1 MAAAPQSQA
10 PAAAEGMDLDK
21 PQNSDQSKPP
31 QDPITPPRKEQE
43 QSSAE
48 QASTSGRTQQPGG
61 SLDECLALL
70 RGRSD
75 EQRLVG
81 LLLATRFVSSGDLTA
96 VEAVFDAVGWAFIGR
111 LFRTG
116 AGQPLSPYAALAL
129 SLVSAFVRVPRLAA
143 ATEAIERV
151 PFFLGVVRAGADAG
165 PVQDALECLLAV
177 ASASEEGLRVELES
191 GGVAAVCQCLGR
203 FTGGEE
209 PWFAIGARLLGT
221 LLSRGAGEGS
231 FVQGGE
237 VGVPVLAREF
247 AVQTDMLVFEC
258 LGCLVGL
265 LSHRQG
271 GPERGVWEDDVR
283 RGVQNLLQSK
293 NVKAEHRLGAL
304 KLARLMVEAVGE
316 TWLLRSTGLEEQ
328 AKAKGDNFLLVLLNT
343 VRVEVAVQLNEVARA
358 LFGEKG
364 TGPVAPALAEAV
376 TSCYALLESGVNALA
391 EAAAAD
397 VSAVTRP
404 GKGTPRSQLSADTAQ
419 KAFGAASEA
428 AAVVIDFLEQAKEHG
443 RSSDDF
449 VLASVRVLGR
459 FLAEAPEAHRE
470 KVAGI
475 LGFSLGVRGSDGSDG
490 GKTGSDMGKRG
501 PYLSGVWCL
510 LPALGQMSEDVEAC
524 KIVVREKVHRAV
536 GEFARDAILAQRNQP
551 ARVEAASSHDMDLEG
566 GETLTEDPADGMI
579 ARALDVVLNV
589 LDQQAAGGAKVRF
602 ADVSTVLPALLTWT
616 RVAPESPLRLA
627 LSAAVISNALALND
641 EKTLADRSSDL
652 VGLLDL
658 VVRFLDESFA
668 ALKQNGT
675 VFDQELWEITLAAGA
690 DLLGKFPGFESR
702 VRRSLWM
709 QEVGG
714 GQLSRATMERFSGHG
729 ALLNFLAAAAERE
742 EREL

>member
-1 MAAAPQSQA
+1 
-10 PAAAEGMDLDK
+10 MDLDK
-21 PQNSDQSKPP
+21 PHHSGQSQTPQPP
-31 QDPITPPRKEQE
+31 VANPLEEQD

-48 QASTSGRTQQPGG
+48 QASTSGRPQQPGG

-70 RGRSD
+70 RGGSD

-81 LLLATRFVSSGDLTA
+81 LLLATRFVSAGDLAA

-116 AGQPLSPYAALAL
+116 GGQPLSPYAALAL

-151 PFFLGVVRAGADAG
+151 PLFLGVVRGGADAG

-177 ASASEEGLRVELES
+177 ASASDEGLRVELES

-209 PWFAIGARLLGT
+209 AWFLDGVRLLGT
-221 LLSRGAGEGS
+221 LLSGGAGKES

-237 VGVPVLAREF
+237 VAVPVLAQEF
-247 AVQTDMLVFEC
+247 AARTDMLVFEC
-258 LGCLVGL
+258 LGCLVGV
-265 LSHRQG
+265 LSHQQG
-271 GPERGVWEDDVR
+271 VPETGKWEDDVR

-304 KLARLMVEAVGE
+304 ELARLMVEAKGE
-316 TWLLRSTGLEEQ
+316 NWLLGSMGNEGQ
-328 AKAKGDNFLLVLLNT
+328 SKMKGDNFLLVLLNT

-364 TGPVAPALAEAV
+364 TGVVAPALAEAV
-376 TSCYALLESGVNALA
+376 TSCYALLEAGVNALA

-397 VSAVTRP
+397 VSTVTRTT
-404 GKGTPRSQLSADTAQ
+404 GKGSPKPQLSADTAQ

-428 AAVVIDFLEQAKEHG
+428 AAVVIDLLEQAKEHG
-443 RSSDDF
+443 RNSDDF

-470 KVAGI
+470 KVAGM
-475 LGFSLGVRGSDGSDG
+475 LGFLLGVKGSDDSDG
-490 GKTGSDMGKRG
+490 GQSGSDTGRRG
-501 PYLSGVWCL
+501 PYLGGVWCL
-510 LPALGQMSEDVEAC
+510 LPALGQISEDVEWC
-524 KIVVREKVHRAV
+524 KIMVREKAHRAV
-536 GEFARDAILAQRNQP
+536 GEFARDAIAAQRGQP
-551 ARVEAASSHDMDLEG
+551 APASSSHDMDLEG
-566 GETLTEDPADGMI
+566 GENLAEDPADGMI

-602 ADVSTVLPALLTWT
+602 ADVSTVLPALLTWI
-616 RVAPESPLRLA
+616 RAAPESPLRLA
-627 LSAAVISNALALND
+627 LSSAVISNALLLAD
-641 EKTLADRSSDL
+641 EKTLGERGLDL
-652 VGLLDL
+652 GGLLDA

-668 ALKQNGT
+668 ALKRDGT
-675 VFDQELWEITLAAGA
+675 VFDQELWEITLAAAA
-690 DLLGKFPGFESR
+690 DLLEKFPGFESR
-702 VRRSLWM
+702 VTSSRWM

-714 GQLSRATMERFSGHG
+714 DQLSRATMEHYSGHG

-742 EREL
+742 ERGPS